1 MQCAA
6 YGSKSGDGGV
16 TRAVIAASASGGASM
31 RRSFTRRESV
41 DGPAAAAIAAPSQ
54 LAISDSVRAWSRER
68 RGRRSHGNAET
79 LGVATKLVRFYPTSA
94 HHLSLIEEVIRVHE
108 RRLGYRIP
116 FESMVTSY
124 VQDRPIRGLATN
136 LSDSGLNMSTISM
149 VAPPPGVIVPLE
161 IDLPGMGESIWASGR
176 ICYRQDDRMASGLG
190 VRFIAMAKSQARMVR
205 DFCIEMRRKNLGSI
219 LARIRA

>member
-1 MQCAA
+1 M
-6 YGSKSGDGGV
+6 
-16 TRAVIAASASGGASM
+16 
-31 RRSFTRRESV
+31 
-41 DGPAAAAIAAPSQ
+41 
-54 LAISDSVRAWSRER
+54 
-68 RGRRSHGNAET
+68 
-79 LGVATKLVRFYPTSA
+79 
-94 HHLSLIEEVIRVHE
+94 HE

-190 VRFIAMAKSQARMVR
+190 VRFVAMAKSQARMVR

>member
-1 MQCAA
+1 
-6 YGSKSGDGGV
+6 V
-16 TRAVIAASASGGASM
+16 
-31 RRSFTRRESV
+31 E
-41 DGPAAAAIAAPSQ
+41 
-54 LAISDSVRAWSRER
+54 
-68 RGRRSHGNAET
+68 
-79 LGVATKLVRFYPTSA
+79 
-94 HHLSLIEEVIRVHE
+94 VHE

-161 IDLPGMGESIWASGR
+161 IDLPGLNESIWASGR

-190 VRFIAMAKSQARMVR
+190 VRFVAMAKSQARMVR